1 MSLRIVTPPA
11 EQLPVPLEDARD
23 QCGITED
30 DAGEHDRLLH
40 REIRAVADW
49 LAGPSGWLGRS
60 LLTRTLELTLP
71 LGVIPAWAGSSEC
84 GALEGIALPWPPLVE
99 VVSVTVQDADGD
111 TVIPGESYYTVER
124 HGVARLLF
132 SDAFRWPILAAGPA
146 FLRVRYRAG
155 YGDSADDLDQG
166 LAQAILMTVARLHEN
181 RGESLPTSLAGDP
194 FIAKLF
200 APYAVYLR

>member
-1 MSLRIVTPPA
+1 MSLRVITPA
-11 EQLPVPLEDARD
+11 TALPVPVADARD
-23 QCGITED
+23 QCGITPD
-30 DAGEHDRLLH
+30 DGPGHDRLLM
-40 REIRAVADW
+40 REIKAVADW

-60 LLTRTLELTLP
+60 LLTRTLELTVP

-84 GALEGIALPWPPLVE
+84 GGLEGIALPWPPLVE

-111 TVIPGESYYTVER
+111 TIIPADSYYTVEL

-146 FLRVRYRAG
+146 SLRVRYRAG

-181 RGESLPTSLAGDP
+181 RGEALPASLAADP
-194 FIAKLF
+194 FVARLF